1 MISLTSLQDA
11 KSGSLFY
18 MDCRFLSS
26 VRYFCESPDTI
37 CFIFPEKPAGLPER
51 LFLMPDGRQ
60 YDYRAFLY
68 TLSEGMEVC
77 RLPEDSVESK
87 GRPHGNSKYTASASA
102 PMPGKG
108 LASVPGAG
116 KKTLGETEYYIVRGV
131 TDDIQEVRK
140 NFRVYVSFRTSV
152 YFDSEPGEAAVT
164 IKDIGCG
171 GFLFVS
177 DKKYNPGDTLS
188 VVLFDSR
195 DPLLVRA
202 RIRKLR
208 PVRKEGR
215 YGYGCEYIDLNPQ
228 AEARIRSYVFQTE
241 LLQVRAK
248 ES

>member
-1 MISLTSLQDA
+1 MISLTSLQDT
-11 KSGSLFY
+11 KSGSLFH
-18 MDCRFLSS
+18 MDCSFLSS
-26 VRYFCESPDTI
+26 VRYFCESPDTV
-37 CFIFPEKPAGLPER
+37 CLIFPEKPAGLPER
-51 LFLMPDGRQ
+51 IFLMPEGRQ

-77 RLPEDSVESK
+77 RLPESSGENDGRQANES
-87 GRPHGNSKYTASASA
+87 SA
-102 PMPGKG
+102 PAAAPDQNPTH
-108 LASVPGAG
+108 VPESGRTAPAE
-116 KKTLGETEYYIVRGV
+116 KEFYIVRGV

-152 YFDSEPGEAAVT
+152 YFDNDPKEAAVT

-177 DKKYNPGDTLS
+177 DKKYHPGDTLS
-188 VVLFDSR
+188 AVLFDQR
-195 DPLLVRA
+195 NPLLVRA

-208 PVRKEGR
+208 PVRREGR
-215 YGYGCEYIDLNPQ
+215 YGYGCEYIDLNSQ

-241 LLQVRAK
+241 LLQVKAK

>member
-1 MISLTSLQDA
+1 MISITSLQDA
-11 KSGSLFY
+11 ENGTLFH
-18 MDCRFLSS
+18 MDCSFLSS
-26 VRYFCESPDTI
+26 VRYVCESPDTV
-37 CFIFPEKPAGLPER
+37 CLIFSEKPAELPER

-60 YDYRAFLY
+60 YDYRAFIY
-68 TLSEGMEVC
+68 TLSPDMEVC
-77 RLPEDSVESK
+77 RLRNVPVESQ
-87 GRPHGNSKYTASASA
+87 NSRQETDGCADHSEFGKDAVH
-102 PMPGKG
+102 MQGPGTESSEK
-108 LASVPGAG
+108 
-116 KKTLGETEYYIVRGV
+116 EYYIVRGV

-152 YFDSEPGEAAVT
+152 YFDHDPKEVLVT

-177 DKKYNPGDTLS
+177 DKKYQPGDTLS

-195 DPLLVRA
+195 DPLLVKA

-228 AEARIRSYVFQTE
+228 AEARIRNYVFHTE
-241 LLQVRAK
+241 VLQVKAK

>member
-1 MISLTSLQDA
+1 MISLTSLQNA

-18 MDCRFLSS
+18 MDCSFLSS
-26 VRYFCESPDTI
+26 VRYFCESPDTV
-37 CFIFPEKPAGLPER
+37 CLIFPEKPTGLPER
-51 LFLMPDGRQ
+51 IFLMPDGRQ

-77 RLPEDSVESK
+77 RLPAEK
-87 GRPHGNSKYTASASA
+87 
-102 PMPGKG
+102 
-108 LASVPGAG
+108 
-116 KKTLGETEYYIVRGV
+116 EYYIVHGV
-131 TDDIQEVRK
+131 TDDIQEIRK

-152 YFDSEPGEAAVT
+152 YFDNDPGEAAVT

-188 VVLFDSR
+188 AVLFDQR
-195 DPLLVRA
+195 NPLLVKA

-208 PVRKEGR
+208 PVRREGR

-241 LLQVRAK
+241 LLQVKAK

>member
-18 MDCRFLSS
+18 MDCSFLSS
-26 VRYFCESPDTI
+26 VRYFCESPDTV
-37 CFIFPEKPAGLPER
+37 CLIFPEKPTGLPER
-51 LFLMPDGRQ
+51 IFLMPDGRQ

-68 TLSEGMEVC
+68 TLSEGLEVC
-77 RLPEDSVESK
+77 RLPESSEEND
-87 GRPHGNSKYTASASA
+87 GRLRNANEYTAPAA
-102 PMPGKG
+102 APGKNPA
-108 LASVPGAG
+108 LEPGRIAPAE
-116 KKTLGETEYYIVRGV
+116 KEYYIVRGV

-152 YFDSEPGEAAVT
+152 YFDNDPGEAAVT

-188 VVLFDSR
+188 AVLFDQR
-195 DPLLVRA
+195 NPLLVKA

-208 PVRKEGR
+208 PVRREGR

-241 LLQVRAK
+241 LLQVKAK

>member
-18 MDCRFLSS
+18 MDCSFLSS
-26 VRYFCESPDTI
+26 VRYFCESPDTV
-37 CFIFPEKPAGLPER
+37 CLVFPEKPAGLPER
-51 LFLMPDGRQ
+51 IFLMPDGRQ

-77 RLPEDSVESK
+77 RLPAEK
-87 GRPHGNSKYTASASA
+87 
-102 PMPGKG
+102 
-108 LASVPGAG
+108 
-116 KKTLGETEYYIVRGV
+116 EYYIVRGV

-152 YFDSEPGEAAVT
+152 YFDNDPGEAAVT

-188 VVLFDSR
+188 AVLFDQR
-195 DPLLVRA
+195 NPLLVRA

-208 PVRKEGR
+208 PVRREGR

-241 LLQVRAK
+241 LLQVKAK